1 MVFFL
6 TKVVVEDI
14 LYLVIALRK
23 LEKPV
28 VREAPA
34 GAFRYLR
41 EVQRRRG
48 NGEKRVFNI

>member
-1 MVFFL
+1 MVSL
-6 TKVVVEDI
+6 TKKRVEDI

-28 VREAPA
+28 VREAPV

-41 EVQRRRG
+41 G
-48 NGEKRVFNI
+48 NAKNDKKNGEKTFFNI